1 MTTLSSLPYKKVVVP
16 LDGSALAES
25 VLAHLPTLLAPDTTE
40 LILVNVVEAWRYSLG
55 AGDFAATNLA
65 EFVRSG
71 AEAYLASQCER
82 LQQLGYRVTTHVMD
96 LDPAQAIL
104 DVAKANQADLI
115 AMTTHGRSGFVR
127 WALGSVAERV
137 LQETPA
143 PVLLVRATTSL
154 PAGNIQQ
161 ILVPLDGS
169 TLAEA
174 ALPVAKVLAQQTG
187 ATLRLVQAIQPI
199 ATDDQQVIFASG
211 TDVQSMFEE
220 WHTSA
225 TQYLHSLELEVNAKG
240 IPCTTQVTF
249 GDPDKVI
256 CSTVDDEG
264 IDLIVMSTHGRS
276 GLKRWV
282 YGSVAN
288 KVLHSANC
296 PLLLLRSR
304 EGPQ

>member
-1 MTTLSSLPYKKVVVP
+1 MTLLSNLPYKKVVVP

-25 VLAHLPTLLAPDTTE
+25 VLAHLPTLIAPDATE
-40 LILVNVVEAWRYSLG
+40 LILVNVIEAWRYSLG
-55 AGDFAATNLA
+55 AGDFAAANLA

-71 AEAYLASQCER
+71 AEAYLTSQSGR
-82 LQQLGYRVTTHVMD
+82 LQQLGYRVTTHV
-96 LDPAQAIL
+96 LDIDAAQGIL
-104 DVAKANQADLI
+104 DTAKANQADLI

-137 LQETPA
+137 LQQATM
-143 PVLLVRATTSL
+143 PVLLVRATTTL
-154 PAGNIQQ
+154 PAGKIQQ

-169 TLAEA
+169 ALAET
-174 ALPVAKVLAQQTG
+174 ALPTAQAIAQQTG

-199 ATDDQQVIFASG
+199 GLDDQQIIFASG
-211 TDVQSMFEE
+211 ADVQTMFEE

-225 TQYLHSLELEVNAKG
+225 AQYLHSLELELHAKG
-240 IPCTTQVTF
+240 IPCTSQVTF

-256 CSTVDDEG
+256 CSTVDEEG
-264 IDLIVMSTHGRS
+264 VDLIVMSTHGRS

-288 KVLHSANC
+288 KVLHGANC
-296 PLLLLRSR
+296 PLLLLRSH
-304 EGPQ
+304 EETQ